1 MKARICYFNPSFHLK
16 SVGRHLSPR
25 WGFRMGWHV
34 FLYTYRPAG
43 AKHDEHYDLYLKVAT
58 WVILARLGESPMRAV
73 VQRVKSAS
81 VKVEGEL
88 VSEIGAGVL
97 VFLGVAHEDTA
108 TEIEYIANK
117 VANLRIFEDEE
128 GKMNRSLL
136 EMGGAALV
144 VSQFTLYGD
153 CRKGRRPSFIKAAR
167 PELANA
173 LYEQFITALEQQ
185 NIPTQGGTFQAM
197 MDVELVNDG
206 PVTILLDSDKQF

>member
-1 MKARICYFNPSFHLK
+1 
-16 SVGRHLSPR
+16 
-25 WGFRMGWHV
+25 
-34 FLYTYRPAG
+34 
-43 AKHDEHYDLYLKVAT
+43 
-58 WVILARLGESPMRAV
+58 MRAV

-81 VKVEGEL
+81 VKVEGKL
-88 VSEIGAGVL
+88 VSKIGAGVL
-97 VFLGVAHEDTA
+97 IFLGVAHEDTA

-173 LYEQFITALEQQ
+173 LYEQFIIALEQQ